1 MAMLKVTDLQVYYG
15 VIQAIKGL
23 SFEVN
28 EGEVIALIGA
38 NGAGKTTILHTITGL
53 VEAKSGTV
61 EFEGK
66 NITKM
71 PGHKIVTLGMA
82 HVPEGRRVFAELSVL
97 ENLKMGAYTR
107 KDKNEI
113 AQSLEMVYKRFPR
126 LEERKN
132 QLAGTLSG
140 GEQQMLAM
148 GRGIMSAPDLIMLD
162 EPSLGLA
169 PLLVNT
175 IFDTIREIKAMGKTI
190 LLVEQNALKALS
202 VADNAYVLEQGR
214 ITKSGPGKELL
225 KDPAIAEAYL
235 GKAAR

>member
-1 MAMLKVTDLQVYYG
+1 MSMLSIRDLQVYYG
-15 VIQAIKGL
+15 AINAIKGI
-23 SFEVN
+23 SFDVEQ
-28 EGEVIALIGA
+28 GEIIALIGA

-53 VEAKSGTV
+53 VQAKHGSIMFG
-61 EFEGK
+61 GK
-66 NITKM
+66 DLTKT
-71 PGHKIVTLGMA
+71 PAHKIVSMGMA
-82 HVPEGRRVFAELSVL
+82 HVPEGRRVFAQLSVY
-97 ENLKMGAYTR
+97 ENLMLGAFTR
-107 KDKNEI
+107 KDKDEINE
-113 AQSLEMVYKRFPR
+113 SLKKVFDRFPR
-126 LEERKN
+126 LEERRT
-132 QLAGTLSG
+132 QAAGTLSG